1 MCVWVCEEE
10 DTGTSDI
17 FSAITGK
24 YVHLSV
30 MNIKD
35 ATRMT
40 LSHTQDRDQ
49 LWLVVMLRCEVAC
62 FWLLWRQMNW
72 RNNIMYFA

>member
-1 MCVWVCEEE
+1 VCEEE

-35 ATRMT
+35 ETRMT

-49 LWLVVMLRCEVAC
+49 L
-62 FWLLWRQMNW
+62 
-72 RNNIMYFA
+72 